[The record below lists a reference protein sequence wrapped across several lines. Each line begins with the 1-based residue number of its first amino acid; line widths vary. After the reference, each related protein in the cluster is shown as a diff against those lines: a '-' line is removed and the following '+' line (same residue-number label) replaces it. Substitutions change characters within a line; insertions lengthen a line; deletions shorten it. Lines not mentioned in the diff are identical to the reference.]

1 MRGRSVYD
9 DSHRAYFAGLR
20 LETEANPFLKAFA
33 CSGTRAKLPS
43 ALMTQRS
50 DNQAGKR
57 TAYLFIGHLLNDGFG
72 AFLAPLLPL
81 LIQRLDL
88 SLAMAGLLGTAR
100 ILMNSLLQPG
110 LGHLVDRVQR
120 PWLVIIGPL
129 LSVTAMS
136 LIGRAS
142 SYPLLLIIM
151 VVAGI
156 GTALFHPAA
165 AALVAAGN
173 HSRRGLMMA
182 LFSSGGTFGGAL
194 APIVIVGYTQ
204 AFDLGNTPWLLIPGL
219 ALVAAFALP
228 LRRVLPNPVRQ
239 EHETFRLGHL
249 PGRFV
254 VLWSVLVMRAVSATA
269 FGSFLAVLVTQRGG
283 SPWAGGISISAF
295 LLAGAAGS
303 FLAGN
308 LSDRWGRKVVI
319 LGSMALASPLYVLF
333 LHGPTVILLPVIAAA
348 GLFDLSATPV
358 GVVAAQECIP
368 GRTGLVSGLVMGL
381 AWGVGGLALTP
392 IGWLADQYGIITVMS
407 CVALL
412 PLIGAGLMLFYKEA

>member
-1 MRGRSVYD
+1 MDFGEKLQPEEKILKSLPCLGYG
-9 DSHRAYFAGLR
+9 SR
-20 LETEANPFLKAFA
+20 LPCASMNPPA
-33 CSGTRAKLPS
+33 
-43 ALMTQRS
+43 
-50 DNQAGKR
+50 DNPAWKR

-120 PWLVIIGPL
+120 PWLVIIGPV

-136 LIGRAS
+136 LIGRAD
-142 SYPLLLIIM
+142 SYPLLLLIM
-151 VVAGI
+151 IVAGI

-173 HSRRGLMMA
+173 HNRRGLMMA
-182 LFSSGGTFGGAL
+182 FFSSGGTLGGAL

-239 EHETFRLGHL
+239 EHEKFRLGQL

-254 VLWSVLVMRAVSATA
+254 VLWLVLVLRAVSATA
-269 FGSFLAVLVTQRGG
+269 FASFLAVLVVERGG
-283 SPWAGGISISAF
+283 SAWAGGVSISAF

-308 LSDRWGRKVVI
+308 LSDRWGRKTVI
-319 LGSMALASPLYVLF
+319 FSSMALATPLYVLF
-333 LHGPTVILLPVIAAA
+333 LHGPTVLLLPVIAVA

-392 IGWLADQYGIITVMS
+392 IGWFADQYGIITIMS
-407 CVALL
+407 YVAML
-412 PLIGAGLMLFYKEA
+412 PLVGAGLMALYKES

>member
-1 MRGRSVYD
+1 
-9 DSHRAYFAGLR
+9 
-20 LETEANPFLKAFA
+20 
-33 CSGTRAKLPS
+33 
-43 ALMTQRS
+43 MTQAE
-50 DNQAGKR
+50 NNNAGKR

-110 LGHLVDRVQR
+110 LGHLVDQVQR

-129 LSVTAMS
+129 LSVIAMS

-142 SYPLLLIIM
+142 SYSLLLIIM
-151 VVAGI
+151 TIAGL

-173 HSRRGLMMA
+173 HRRRGLMMA
-182 LFSSGGTFGGAL
+182 FFSSGGTLGGTL
-194 APIVIVGYTQ
+194 APIVIFAFTQ
-204 AFDLGNTPWLLIPGL
+204 AFDLGGTPWLLIPGL

-228 LRRVLPNPVRQ
+228 LMRVLPNPIRQ
-239 EHETFRLGHL
+239 KHETFRLGHL

-254 VLWSVLVMRAVSATA
+254 VLWTVLAIRSVSATA
-269 FGSFLAVLVTQRGG
+269 FASFLAVLVVHRGG
-283 SPWAGGISISAF
+283 SAWVGPVSISVF

-308 LSDRWGRKVVI
+308 LSDRLGRKAVI
-319 LGSMALASPLYVLF
+319 LGSMAAATPLYFLF
-333 LHGPTVILLPVIAAA
+333 LHGPVALLLPVIAVA

-381 AWGVGGLALTP
+381 AWGVGGIALFP
-392 IGWLADQYGIITVMS
+392 IGWLADQFGIITVMS
-407 CVALL
+407 YVALL
-412 PLIGAGLMLFYKEA
+412 PLVGAGLMFLYKEA

>member
-1 MRGRSVYD
+1 
-9 DSHRAYFAGLR
+9 
-20 LETEANPFLKAFA
+20 
-33 CSGTRAKLPS
+33 
-43 ALMTQRS
+43 MTQAS
-50 DNQAGKR
+50 IDQPGKR

-88 SLAMAGLLGTAR
+88 SLAMAGLLGTVR
-100 ILMNSLLQPG
+100 ILMNSLLQPS

-136 LIGRAS
+136 LIGRAN
-142 SYPLLLIIM
+142 SYWLLLLVMAI
-151 VVAGI
+151 AGV

-165 AALVAAGN
+165 AALVAAGT

-182 LFSSGGTFGGAL
+182 FFSSGGTLGGAA
-194 APIVIVGYTQ
+194 APIVIVAFTQ
-204 AFDLGNTPWLLIPGL
+204 TFDLGGTPWLLIPGL
-219 ALVAAFALP
+219 ALVAAFAFP
-228 LRRVLPNPVRQ
+228 LMRVLPHSIRQ
-239 EHETFRLGHL
+239 AHERFQLGHL

-254 VLWSVLVMRAVSATA
+254 VLWTVLVIRSVSATA
-269 FGSFLAVLVTQRGG
+269 FASFLAVLVVERGG
-283 SPWAGGISISAF
+283 SAWAGAVSISAF

-308 LSDRWGRKVVI
+308 LSDRWGRKAVI
-319 LGSMALASPLYVLF
+319 LGSMVMATPLYFLF
-333 LHGPTVILLPVIAAA
+333 LHGPATFLLPVIAVA

-381 AWGVGGLALTP
+381 AWGVGGIALYP

-407 CVALL
+407 CVAML
-412 PLIGAGLMLFYKEA
+412 PLVGAGLMSLYREA